1 MIKHLIHIVV
11 ISAFAF
17 STAVAEQVVAS
28 SITPAVASPQ
38 ISKFDELLQL
48 GVPQLALRLVE
59 HEQPELA
66 ENNTEIWL
74 KWEHKRIRLLQR
86 LQQWPSLIQR
96 IDQYIQRLQNY
107 AVSSV
112 DINWFRT
119 EQVKAHLQLNQSQ
132 TALLLTQQLLWN
144 ADIYVDSDTI
154 AQWRRLIIRSYL
166 NLNRVEDAQR
176 AMRRYSQDYGNMP
189 NQDGIQ
195 WQTLQAQLLMR
206 TQRAAE
212 AVSLLQTIDA
222 PAAKAQLLMAKM
234 QAHMLSSEAVRLEA
248 QKMLSTPELDES
260 LQRVYLYVLL
270 MAAMSDQVHTIQIQ
284 ALEAL
289 LVMSGNQQLEEL
301 FAMTA
306 RDVSADTLWSIYESY
321 GYTIANQQKLLRGD
335 DEGWYLIASNLFET
349 NSEQAKAIFTVL
361 AFNAK
366 KTEHRH
372 QAMRQLVALLDKQV
386 DGLELINLLFL
397 HSAKVANIEQV
408 PVEVRYRLVDYAL
421 GHADL
426 TSAARLMEKLHQPP
440 EGEDLFAWSLRRA
453 RVLILGGQ
461 YQEGVTVMSRLLDTH
476 ESLEQAHIDQY
487 MQVVFDLQNVQQH
500 PLALAAFEQLQR
512 HSLPAR
518 LHREIAFWKAE
529 SLQALSEYEQA
540 AYLFLKSAK
549 PLDNGFDPWFHTAS
563 FRAAEALAQAE
574 LIEDARRQYIRLLRI
589 TADSARKAVIRQRLQ
604 QLRLKQGQQAG
615 EVTVESA
622 AR

>member
-1 MIKHLIHIVV
+1 MIKHLLHTIV
-11 ISAFAF
+11 ISTSVF
-17 STAVAEQVVAS
+17 STAVAEQMTS
-28 SITPAVASPQ
+28 PITPAVASPQ

-48 GVPQLALRLVE
+48 GVPQLALRLIE
-59 HEQPELA
+59 KEQPELA
-66 ENNTEIWL
+66 ENNTETWL

-86 LQQWPSLIQR
+86 LQQWSSLIQR
-96 IDQYIQRLQNY
+96 IDQYIQQLQHY

-132 TALLLTQQLLWN
+132 VALLQTQRLLWN

-154 AQWRRLIIRSYL
+154 ALWRRLIIRSYL
-166 NLNRVEDAQR
+166 NLDRVEDAQR

-212 AVSLLQTIDA
+212 AASLLQTVDA
-222 PAAKAQLLMAKM
+222 PVAKAQLLMARM
-234 QAHMLSSEAVRLEA
+234 QAHQLSAEAVRLEA
-248 QKMLSTPELDES
+248 QKILSTPELDES
-260 LQRVYLYVLL
+260 LERIYRYVLL
-270 MAAMSDQVHTIQIQ
+270 KAAMSDHVYVLEIQ

-289 LVMSGNQQLEEL
+289 LVMSGNQQLEDL

-306 RDVSADTLWSIYESY
+306 RDVSADALWSIYESY
-321 GYTIANQQKLLRGD
+321 GYIIANQQKLLRGD
-335 DEGWYLIASNLFET
+335 DEAWYLMASNLFET
-349 NSEQAKAIFTVL
+349 KPEQAKAIFTVL
-361 AFNAK
+361 AFNAQ

-372 QAMRQLVALLDKQV
+372 QAMRQLVALLDKQEE
-386 DGLELINLLFL
+386 GLNLINLLFL

-461 YQEGVTVMSRLLDTH
+461 YQEGVTVMSRLLATH
-476 ESLEQAHIDQY
+476 ESLAQAHIDQY

-500 PLALAAFEQLQR
+500 PLALVAFEQLQR

-529 SLQALSEYEQA
+529 SLQAMGQYEQA

-563 FRAAEALAQAE
+563 FRAAEALAQAN

-604 QLRLKQGQQAG
+604 QLRLKQGQQASV
-615 EVTVESA
+615 VTADSA